1 MDQLGTGHRR
11 VFHFRIASGSR
22 WDCSGS
28 SFLYSKGKLTI
39 ELPGASQARPPP
51 ATSAPLQPRNL
62 NRLSAAPRIVHK
74 PNNKRGKLGK
84 VTTRPQKIMFGEMR
98 ASGVRGVIV

>member
-1 MDQLGTGHRR
+1 
-11 VFHFRIASGSR
+11 
-22 WDCSGS
+22 
-28 SFLYSKGKLTI
+28 
-39 ELPGASQARPPP
+39 
-51 ATSAPLQPRNL
+51 
-62 NRLSAAPRIVHK
+62 VHK